1 MAGLGQAERA
11 RGTLGRSTGR
21 GTEWMDRL
29 WVRPHHRLGRYA
41 EDKHEALN
49 TRLGLGGQWAV
60 TEGL

>member
-1 MAGLGQAERA
+1 
-11 RGTLGRSTGR
+11 
-21 GTEWMDRL
+21 MDRL